1 MANILQGAPMPNI
14 TTTQTTASTAPEW
27 YSNYLS
33 GIPSAP
39 QTQPVYSQVAPVS
52 SSLPASA
59 LDQETLMTLDT
70 SKGSRPPTGEL
81 GTGFEL
87 PTFPKGFEAEN
98 FGPPP
103 THIYQGNNKTDYSKY
118 GFSSGLQDFFKDQTR
133 PEDLGGFNYDIA
145 SGTFGMG
152 GIFHGPKTAG
162 QPQYDGM
169 RGIPK
174 DVMEKYI
181 ASGQDG
187 SSIDMSQ
194 YKIWD
199 GKWAGDSQTPTPT
212 PTPSP
217 LTAQSSGYNPN
228 PNASLAENL
237 RTAASQG
244 GAAGASGLQSLA
256 YGLAPYSTQAG
267 QPYLQQGAEALNK
280 VSGTPTSSLIQDY
293 LNPYTQGVVGEINR
307 LGQQQFRETLA
318 PGVTAGAAGS
328 GQFGSKRGMQ
338 TYGNVARDVNANILG
353 KQTEALNTGF
363 QNAVTAAQQQQKLGL
378 DTGTAYGQLS
388 TNAYNQGIGG
398 LNALSTLG
406 AQQQATE
413 QARLNYP
420 MQAESN
426 IAKVIGGLNIPMS
439 TTQTYTG
446 PIPGAYQQPLLS
458 QLIGTGSSIAG
469 IFADKTDAN
478 GKTIPG
484 TSLWNSLKNIPGMSN
499 FFNSSNPSG
508 TIGTGG
514 GAVSSDTPGGTQ
526 SGGDLVGDPLAGS
539 TYAGTDANGNDF
551 YWNANANSFINGSGN
566 LISNPDMFFE

>member
-14 TTTQTTASTAPEW
+14 TTNQATTSTAPEW

-33 GIPSAP
+33 G
-39 QTQPVYSQVAPVS
+39 
-52 SSLPASA
+52 LPA
-59 LDQETLMTLDT
+59 Q
-70 SKGSRPPTGEL
+70 
-81 GTGFEL
+81 
-87 PTFPKGFEAEN
+87 
-98 FGPPP
+98 
-103 THIYQGNNKTDYSKY
+103 
-118 GFSSGLQDFFKDQTR
+118 LQ
-133 PEDLGGFNYDIA
+133 
-145 SGTFGMG
+145 
-152 GIFHGPKTAG
+152 
-162 QPQYDGM
+162 
-169 RGIPK
+169 
-174 DVMEKYI
+174 
-181 ASGQDG
+181 
-187 SSIDMSQ
+187 
-194 YKIWD
+194 
-199 GKWAGDSQTPTPT
+199 
-212 PTPSP
+212 
-217 LTAQSSGYNPN
+217 
-228 PNASLAENL
+228 
-237 RTAASQG
+237 TAATQG
-244 GAAGASGLQSLA
+244 GAAGASGLQTQA
-256 YGLAPYSTQAG
+256 YGNAPTAITAG
-267 QPYLQQGAEALNK
+267 QPYLQQGAEAVQN
-280 VSGTPTSSLIQDY
+280 VAGTPTSSLIQDY
-293 LNPYTQGVVGEINR
+293 LNPYTQDVVGEINR

-378 DTGTAYGQLS
+378 DTGTAFGNLS

-413 QARLNYP
+413 QAQLNYP
-420 MQAESN
+420 MQSASN
-426 IAKVIGGLNIPMS
+426 IAKTIGGLNIPMS

-469 IFADKTDAN
+469 IFADKTTAD

-508 TIGTGG
+508 TIGSGG

-551 YWNANANSFINGSGN
+551 YWNANANSFINDSGN